1 MGSKGNKRHQKR
13 LATPGHL
20 QIRRKDRSAGKYFFK
35 TTGGP
40 HPKDFCLPL
49 GHVLR
54 DLLKI
59 TNNSKESK
67 FIVNKKG
74 VVIDGVP
81 RKDLHFP
88 IGLMDVI
95 ELPEINKAYRIL
107 ASKNHGLMISEI
119 TKEESKFK
127 LCRINN
133 ITTVKGGIQQ
143 LNLHDGR
150 NILIKKGKKKEIIYK
165 TRGTLKI
172 SIPSQEIM
180 DYFEFKEDVQGMIYR
195 GAHTGVSG
203 KISKLTKRFGVNAS
217 LAQIT
222 TSSGEINTSYDYV
235 FVIGK
240 KDPVIDLP
248 MEE

>member
-20 QIRRKDRSAGKYFFK
+20 QIRRKDRSAGKFFFK
-35 TTGGP
+35 TNAGP
-40 HPKDFCLPL
+40 HSKDFCLPL

-54 DLLKI
+54 DLLKV

-67 FIVNKKG
+67 FIVNKNG
-74 VVIDGVP
+74 VIIDGIS
-81 RKDLHFP
+81 RKDLNFP

-107 ASKNHGLMISEI
+107 ASKNHGLMVSEI

-143 LNLHDGR
+143 LHLHDGR
-150 NILIKKGKKKEIIYK
+150 NILVKKSDTKYK

-172 SIPSQEIM
+172 SVPNQEIL
-180 DYFEFKEDVQGMIYR
+180 DYFEFKENVQGMIYR
-195 GAHTGVSG
+195 GAHTGLSG
-203 KISKLTKRFGVNAS
+203 MISKLTKRFGVNAS
-217 LAQIT
+217 IAQIA

-240 KDPVIDLP
+240 KDTVIDLP

>member
-20 QIRRKDRSAGKYFFK
+20 QIRRKDRTAGKFFFK
-35 TTGGP
+35 IKGGP

-54 DLLKI
+54 DLLNI
-59 TNNSKESK
+59 TDNSKETK
-67 FIVNKKG
+67 FIMNKKG
-74 VVIDGVP
+74 VVIDGIP
-81 RKDLHFP
+81 RKDLNFP

-107 ASKNHGLMISEI
+107 ASKNHGLMVSEI
-119 TKEESKFK
+119 TKDESKFK

-150 NILIKKGKKKEIIYK
+150 NILIKKGEKKYK

-180 DYFEFKEDVQGMIYR
+180 EYFEFKENVQGMIYR
-195 GAHTGVSG
+195 GTHTGVSG
-203 KISKLTKRFGVNAS
+203 LISKLTKRFGVNAS

-235 FVIGK
+235 FVIGS
-240 KDPVIDLP
+240 KDTVIDLP
-248 MEE
+248 MEK

>member
-20 QIRRKDRSAGKYFFK
+20 QIRRKDRSAGKYFYK
-35 TTGGP
+35 ANSGP
-40 HPKDFCLPL
+40 HSKNFCLPL

-59 TNNSKESK
+59 TKNSKESK
-67 FIVNKKG
+67 YIVNKNG
-74 VVIDGVP
+74 IIIDGIP
-81 RKDLHFP
+81 RKDLNFP

-133 ITTVKGGIQQ
+133 ITTIKGGIQQ

-150 NILIKKGKKKEIIYK
+150 NILVKKDKTKYK

-172 SIPSQEIM
+172 SIPEQKIM
-180 DYFEFKEDVQGMIYR
+180 EYFEFKEKVQGMIYR

-203 KISKLTKRFGVNAS
+203 TISKLTQRFGVNAS

-222 TSSGEINTSYDYV
+222 TSSGEISTSYDYV

-240 KDPVIDLP
+240 NDTVIDLP

>member
-20 QIRRKDRSAGKYFFK
+20 QISRKDRSAGKFFFNSSA
-35 TTGGP
+35 GP
-40 HPKDFCLPL
+40 HSKNFCLPL

-59 TNNSKESK
+59 TTNSKETK

-74 VVIDGVP
+74 VIIDGVP

-95 ELPEINKAYRIL
+95 EIPELNKAYRIL

-133 ITTVKGGIQQ
+133 ISTVKGGISQ

-150 NILIKKGKKKEIIYK
+150 NILVKKGKKKDIKYK

-172 SIPSQEIM
+172 SIPEQEIM
-180 DYFEFKEDVQGMIYR
+180 EYFEFKENVQGMIYR
-195 GAHTGVSG
+195 GAHTGISG
-203 KISKLTKRFGVNAS
+203 KISKITKRFGVNAS

-222 TSSGEINTSYDYV
+222 TSSGEISTSYDYV

>member
-20 QIRRKDRSAGKYFFK
+20 QIRRKDRSAGKFFLK
-35 TTGGP
+35 SRPGP

-59 TNNSKESK
+59 VNNSKESK

-74 VVIDGVP
+74 VMIDGVS

-133 ITTVKGGIQQ
+133 ITTIKGGIQQ

-150 NILIKKGKKKEIIYK
+150 NISIKKGKNKYK
-165 TRGTLKI
+165 TCGTLKI
-172 SIPSQEIM
+172 SIPSQEIL
-180 DYFEFKEDVQGMIYR
+180 DYFEFKENVQGMIYR
-195 GAHTGVSG
+195 GAHIGVSG
-203 KISKLTKRFGVNAS
+203 KVSKLTKRFGVNAS

-222 TSSGEINTSYDYV
+222 TATGEINTSYDYV
-235 FVIGK
+235 FVIGS

-248 MEE
+248 MEK

>member
-35 TTGGP
+35 TSAGP
-40 HPKDFCLPL
+40 HPKNFCLPL

-54 DLLKI
+54 DLLKV

-67 FIVNKKG
+67 FIVNKNG
-74 VVIDGVP
+74 VIIDGIS
-81 RKDLHFP
+81 RKDLNFP

-107 ASKNHGLMISEI
+107 ASKKHGLMVSEI

-133 ITTVKGGIQQ
+133 ITTIKGGIQQ

-150 NILIKKGKKKEIIYK
+150 NILVKKSEKKYK

-172 SIPSQEIM
+172 SVPNQEIL
-180 DYFEFKEDVQGMIYR
+180 DYFEFKENVQGMIYR
-195 GAHTGVSG
+195 GAHTGLSG
-203 KISKLTKRFGVNAS
+203 MISKLTKRFGVNAS
-217 LAQIT
+217 LAQIA

-240 KDPVIDLP
+240 KDTVIDLP

>member
-13 LATPGHL
+13 LATSGFL
-20 QIRRKDRSAGKYFFK
+20 QIKRKERSAGKFFMK
-35 TTGGP
+35 TRPGP
-40 HPKDFCLPL
+40 HPKNFCLPL

-59 TNNSKESK
+59 TGNSKESK
-67 FIVNKKG
+67 FVLNKLGVIV
-74 VVIDGVP
+74 DGVP

-95 ELPEINKAYRIL
+95 ELPEINKSYRIL
-107 ASKNHGLMISEI
+107 ASKKHGLMLSEI

-150 NILIKKGKKKEIIYK
+150 NILVKESKTKYK
-165 TRGTLKI
+165 TRGTVKI
-172 SIPSQEIM
+172 SIPNQEIL
-180 DYFEFKEDVQGMIYR
+180 DYYEFKENVQGMIYR
-195 GAHTGVSG
+195 GTHTGVSG
-203 KISKLTKRFGVNAS
+203 IISELSKRFGVNAS
-217 LAQIT
+217 LAKIT

-235 FVIGK
+235 FIIGK
-240 KDPVIDLP
+240 NDPVIDLP